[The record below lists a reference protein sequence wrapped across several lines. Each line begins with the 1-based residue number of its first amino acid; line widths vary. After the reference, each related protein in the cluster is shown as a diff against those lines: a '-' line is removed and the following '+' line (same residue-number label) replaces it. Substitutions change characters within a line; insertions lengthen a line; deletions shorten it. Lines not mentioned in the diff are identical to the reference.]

1 MGVLLPDGAVLTTA
15 VARNKKDAEQEASRL
30 ALVQLGQLSA

>member
-1 MGVLLPDGAVLTTA
+1 MGVLLPDGSVLTTA

-30 ALVQLGQLSA
+30 ALVQLGQLSE